1 MTSHTNEITV
11 EHRNA
16 NSTRPGT
23 RPVSEVDA
31 KVDAAGSASLTAT
44 PLMTTSLEGNMEHED
59 DDTSDCSPVNYRRYT
74 TRRLKGE
81 LRSEWV
87 SRPHFFV
94 LVRPLNQMSIEEVPK
109 STITPLIGQTAPT
122 SVAAEHSAFRYIPKA
137 NAVRL
142 SIWDQQLLNNLLAQ
156 RELTLTPGTSGEAH
170 RIPVEIVDATQPAAV
185 TSKRVVKI
193 RPEHTEEYIANH
205 IRCESANILGFR
217 IMGKTQML
225 MVTFDTPHPPRRLS
239 LDYEIVP
246 VYEHR
251 PRAFA
256 CFRYHGLGH
265 MAKFCPWPAVCRHCG
280 RTHKEDSQC
289 EETPFCVACQA
300 AGHISLAPNCPTRA
314 CKAASSPPPKKSPA
328 TEIERGEQELPLVN
342 STGTPLKTWSQVMTS
357 NRVKSNGKG
366 EDKTE
371 RFEQVQAVSAGAWSK
386 FQQQMEN
393 LIQQK
398 LDAMQTRSHLGYK
411 PPKDN
416 TRKQQSTHHN
426 SQKLQS
432 QLLQHP
438 LRNPT
443 PLPNTETQCASQNS
457 PASLERKSPVT
468 VDRAMDTI
476 MQLLE
481 KLNSRMEAIER
492 AIEQQEQ
499 VIMQHKEV
507 NEWELAQHKAT
518 LDEYNRNWRRSR
530 NRSRD

>member
-1 MTSHTNEITV
+1 MTSHTNEITL

-31 KVDAAGSASLTAT
+31 KVDGAGSASLTET
-44 PLMTTSLEGNMEHED
+44 PLMTTSLEDNMEHED
-59 DDTSDCSPVNYRRYT
+59 DDTSDWSPVNYRRYT

-81 LRSEWV
+81 LRSE
-87 SRPHFFV
+87 R
-94 LVRPLNQMSIEEVPK
+94 
-109 STITPLIGQTAPT
+109 
-122 SVAAEHSAFRYIPKA
+122 
-137 NAVRL
+137 
-142 SIWDQQLLNNLLAQ
+142 

-170 RIPVEIVDATQPAAV
+170 RIPVEIVDATQPAEV
-185 TSKRVVKI
+185 TSKGVVKI

-205 IRCESANILGFR
+205 NRCESANILGFR

-225 MVTFDTPHPPRRLS
+225 LVTFDTPHPPRRLS

-251 PRAFA
+251 PRALA
-256 CFRYHGLGH
+256 CFRCHGLGH
-265 MAKFCPWPAVCRHCG
+265 MAKFCPSPAVCRHCG

-314 CKAASSPPPKKSPA
+314 CEAASSPPPKKSPA
-328 TEIERGEQELPLVN
+328 TETERGEQELPLVN

-386 FQQQMEN
+386 FQQQVEN

-398 LDAMQTRSHLGYK
+398 LDAMQKQITSWIQASQGQHAQAAINPPQLGK
-411 PPKDN
+411 ATKSLAPAPPKKPSLIPPEH
-416 TRKQQSTHHN
+416 T
-426 SQKLQS
+426 LQS
-432 QLLQHP
+432 KA
-438 LRNPT
+438 T
-443 PLPNTETQCASQNS
+443 SLPNTETQCASQNS

-481 KLNSRMEAIER
+481 KLNSRMEAIE
-492 AIEQQEQ
+492 QPS
-499 VIMQHKEV
+499 
-507 NEWELAQHKAT
+507 N
-518 LDEYNRNWRRSR
+518 NRNRLSCSTKRSTSGSLPSIR
-530 NRSRD
+530 LL